1 MTSLAPEIS
10 VTGSPLR
17 RIWGLMLRHFDLYKE
32 SWPRLVEM
40 MYWPMLNMTLFG
52 FVSLSIVH
60 SFGHTDVMT
69 DAYLCGVMLTEAL
82 SRSVMGMLIMYMEE
96 VWSRN
101 LGHLFASP
109 MRLRDYVAGLIGLC
123 TTRCLLS
130 VIPAFI
136 AVYFLFHFSI
146 LQLGW
151 NLAIY
156 IGLLCF
162 NGWWYG
168 LLIISLLM
176 RFGLAAEWLGWMS
189 TWILLPF
196 MAPYYPVSILPQ
208 AFQVIS
214 WCLPAT
220 YIFESMKAQIATGSA
235 RFDYLA
241 IGLGLNVLYFAVA
254 CFVFKISYRSAKNSG
269 GLLQMGE

>member
-1 MTSLAPEIS
+1 
-10 VTGSPLR
+10 
-17 RIWGLMLRHFDLYKE
+17 MLRHFYLYKE

-40 MYWPMLNMTLFG
+40 MYWPILNMTLFG

-60 SFGHTDVMT
+60 SFGHSDIMT
-69 DAYLCGVMLTEAL
+69 SAYLSGVMLTEVL
-82 SRSVMGMLIMYMEE
+82 SRSVMGMLVMYMEE

-109 MRLRDYVAGLIGLC
+109 LRLRDYVAGLIGLC

-130 VIPAFI
+130 VIPAFF
-136 AVYFLFHFSI
+136 AVYCLFHFSI

-151 NLAIY
+151 ILPIY
-156 IGLLCF
+156 IALLCF

-168 LLIISLLM
+168 LLIISMLM
-176 RFGLAAEWLGWMS
+176 RFGLAAEWLGWMC
-189 TWILLPF
+189 TWVLLPF
-196 MAPYYPVSILPQ
+196 MAPYYPVSILPA
-208 AFQVIS
+208 AFQVVS

-220 YIFESMKAQIATGSA
+220 YVFESMKAQIATGLP

-241 IGLGLNVLYFAVA
+241 IGFGLNFLYFIAA
-254 CFVFKISYRSAKNSG
+254 AFVFRLAYGNAKKSG